1 MDGGAEIVLMDE
13 RSEIA
18 LREGRADMLLMGWK
32 SVYVLLRDEIS
43 ELVCT

>member
-1 MDGGAEIVLMDE
+1 MDE

-18 LREGRADMLLMGWK
+18 LRDGRADTGMLLMGWK